1 MYITIELEV
10 IRYSEKHLNL
20 NFYLVDP
27 VPQKCYNLI
36 VKILSSFLLQLV
48 CWLGWQS
55 TALVLQRSG
64 FKSCTGLIFFQA
76 LLSLLF
82 KQFLLLRRSRSCSFL
97 KKHYTYMIFI
107 YSQSLVCNLMSLSLL
122 ILFLKCQENQDRKQR
137 SRKRLLVNRAQAFIL
152 ARIYQQVT

>member
-20 NFYLVDP
+20 NLKFYLVDP

-64 FKSCTGLIFFQA
+64 FKSCTGLTFFRA
-76 LLSLLF
+76 PFSILSCSSLQRSSSYYFLNSQF
-82 KQFLLLRRSRSCSFL
+82 TYIYSVTDTFLLMNENENINKPFL
-97 KKHYTYMIFI
+97 YTQQKCKI
-107 YSQSLVCNLMSLSLL
+107 Y
-122 ILFLKCQENQDRKQR
+122 
-137 SRKRLLVNRAQAFIL
+137 
-152 ARIYQQVT
+152 